1 MRGFV
6 RFMSAYPSKP
16 DIKGDDWHFCLVPI
30 ADFLQERSYW
40 AQLPAPFE
48 YKKSESSTGS
58 YEKLMHALG
67 FDEVSSANIGRKENV
82 MAV

>member
-1 MRGFV
+1 VTNGWS
-6 RFMSAYPSKP
+6 MSALPPISDYRLKSRNVRE
-16 DIKGDDWHFCLVPI
+16 VPI

-48 YKKSESSTGS
+48 YKKPEGSTGS

-82 MAV
+82 MAL